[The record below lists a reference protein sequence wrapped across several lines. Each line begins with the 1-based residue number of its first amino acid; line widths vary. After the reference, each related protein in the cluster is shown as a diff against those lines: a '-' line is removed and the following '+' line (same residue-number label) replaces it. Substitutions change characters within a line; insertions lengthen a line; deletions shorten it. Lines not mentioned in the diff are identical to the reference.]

1 MALRGDRLTSDTPC
15 AVEGLQINE
24 VKDGLVVY
32 DDGRDDVH
40 FLNGTAAVVFTLCDG
55 VRDRKAIV
63 DGMAIVFGP
72 DAVSAAKVDTCIAE
86 LQDAGILR

>member
-1 MALRGDRLTSDTPC
+1 MALRGDRLTSDKPR

-32 DDGRDDVH
+32 DDRDGVH

-63 DGMAIVFGP
+63 DGMATVFGP
-72 DAVSAAKVDTCIAE
+72 DAVSAAKVYACIGE
-86 LQDAGILR
+86 LQDAGILS